1 MTTTPVKM
9 STFQSTHSNPSS
21 SSANLMANS
30 PSSAESP
37 TSNRYK
43 TYLIEKLLNESQ
55 HSTANATV
63 SNNINSSPSQSPKHQ
78 NNTRSNQQ
86 YDLKI
91 DEDSGIPTAPLVVAD
106 EDARSET
113 GTYTID
119 ENGGDIAVHADL
131 DEAAAEYKENRVPLA
146 VSPGQILI
154 SSARN
159 NETASASPSPV
170 GKSITSPSIIELAS
184 ARAAIDHTF
193 GVGNSRGVVE
203 SGSAGDI
210 IGMRAAASGQLSAA
224 DSSSPVKRSPQKVAR
239 LRNMTYSLRKD
250 VTEGLVLWNF
260 LSLFVV

>member
-1 MTTTPVKM
+1 M
-9 STFQSTHSNPSS
+9 STFQSTHSNPS

-78 NNTRSNQQ
+78 NNIRPPIQQ

-91 DEDSGIPTAPLVVAD
+91 DEDGGIPTAPLVVAD

-131 DEAAAEYKENRVPLA
+131 DEAAAEYKENRVPLV

-154 SSARN
+154 ASARN
-159 NETASASPSPV
+159 NETASATPSPV

-193 GVGNSRGVVE
+193 GVGNARGVVE

>member
-1 MTTTPVKM
+1 M
-9 STFQSTHSNPSS
+9 STFQSTHSNPS

-37 TSNRYK
+37 TSSNRYK

-63 SNNINSSPSQSPKHQ
+63 SNNINGSPSQSPKHQ
-78 NNTRSNQQ
+78 NNIRAPPPIQQ

-91 DEDSGIPTAPLVVAD
+91 DEDGGIPTAPLVVAD

-146 VSPGQILI
+146 LSPGQILI
-154 SSARN
+154 ASARN

-193 GVGNSRGVVE
+193 GVGNARGVVE